1 MKLFFDPQGRR
12 NDLALNTRQ
21 SMSRDHETFGV
32 IDRRRMLARYWRE
45 ASLFW
50 FGRYA
55 HVAWALTVFLVLI
68 VLMQLLVQYR
78 LNLWNR
84 NFFDALGRRDAAAL
98 WTQVFVFVPLAIAS
112 IALAAT
118 SVWGRMTT
126 QRKWRESLTRH
137 VISYWIAKDHFHRLN
152 YYNNGS
158 ENPEYRISEDVRVAT
173 EPPIDLV
180 MALLSSVLTA
190 ITFLGVLWSVGGV
203 LTVEVFGRAWTIP
216 GHLVIGVIVYSGFFS
231 GMMILLGQHLTEV
244 VETKNQAEAEFR
256 SAVDV
261 LRQGC
266 ERSDADCDPTA
277 DLRALWLAVRGA
289 LLRWRNL
296 CWQLVRTTLVS
307 QGNLLL
313 APVVGWLLCV
323 PQYAAGA
330 MSLGELTQAAAA
342 FVTVQGAFNW
352 LVDNY
357 QRLADWRSSVNR
369 VAGLLLAIDTL
380 DEGDTVTVSNE
391 VATLEGTLAQA
402 PAGAASSA
410 SAVSVAAR

>member
-1 MKLFFDPQGRR
+1 M
-12 NDLALNTRQ
+12 
-21 SMSRDHETFGV
+21 
-32 IDRRRMLARYWRE
+32 
-45 ASLFW
+45 
-50 FGRYA
+50 
-55 HVAWALTVFLVLI
+55 
-68 VLMQLLVQYR
+68 
-78 LNLWNR
+78 
-84 NFFDALGRRDAAAL
+84 
-98 WTQVFVFVPLAIAS
+98 
-112 IALAAT
+112 
-118 SVWGRMTT
+118 
-126 QRKWRESLTRH
+126 TRH
-137 VISYWIAKDHFHRLN
+137 VISHWIAKDHFRRLD

-158 ENPEYRISEDVRVAT
+158 ENPEYRISEDVRVST

-180 MALLSSVLTA
+180 MAFLSSVLTA

-203 LTVEVFGRAWTIP
+203 LAVEAFGRVWMIP
-216 GHLVIGVIVYSGFFS
+216 RHLVIGVVVYSSFFS
-231 GMMILLGQHLTEV
+231 GMMIMLGHHLAEV

-266 ERSDADCDPTA
+266 ERNDADCTPTA
-277 DLRALWLAVRGA
+277 DLRALWLAVRSA
-289 LLRWRNL
+289 LLRWRDL

-369 VAGLLLAIDTL
+369 VARLLLAIDAL
-380 DEGDTVTVSNE
+380 DEREAVTASNE
-391 VATLEGTLAQA
+391 A
-402 PAGAASSA
+402 AASEGA
-410 SAVSVAAR
+410 PLQLPAENTIVAARRI